1 MQQRLIP
8 VLGLALALSA
18 GASFLVYRLISGRLN
33 SGKAAVVAQVAV
45 AVRDLPVGTLLN
57 NSDVRLAAWNGAVPP
72 NSIVRI
78 SDAVGRGVAA
88 TIFRGEPL
96 REQRLAPKG
105 SGAGLA
111 PTIPVG
117 KRAVAI
123 RVNEIA
129 GVSGFAVPGMR
140 VDVVVQGRSQNGGG
154 RGDGFVKTILQN
166 VQVLSAGQKYQH
178 DVEGKPVSV
187 QSVNLLVSPEEAEL
201 LTLANS
207 EAKLQLVLR
216 NPIDV
221 AHTAT
226 RGWQVPDLFP
236 GVRLTAP
243 RQPSVAPKKVPV
255 AAARPPAP
263 KPPAAIV
270 PKAPPPFTIELWHG
284 TKKSVEEFSPVGES

>member
-18 GASFLVYRLISGRLN
+18 GASFLVFRLISGRL
-33 SGKAAVVAQVAV
+33 SGGKTQVAARLVVAT
-45 AVRDLPVGTLLN
+45 RDLPVGTLLSA
-57 NSDVRLAAWNGAVPP
+57 SDVALSDWHGAVPP
-72 NSIVRI
+72 NSMQQV
-78 SDAVGRGVAA
+78 SDVVGRGVASMVY
-88 TIFRGEPL
+88 RGEPI

-140 VDVVVQGRSQNGGG
+140 VDVVVQGRPQGGSG
-154 RGDGFVKTILQN
+154 RGEGFVKTILQN
-166 VQVLSAGQKYQH
+166 VQVLSAGKQYQH

-207 EAKLQLVLR
+207 EARLQLVLR

-221 AHTAT
+221 GRAETK
-226 RGWQVPDLFP
+226 GWYVPDLFP
-236 GVRLTAP
+236 GLVPSAP
-243 RQPSVAPKKVPV
+243 RPVVRAARPAAPKKPALVTIPT
-255 AAARPPAP
+255 AAPIAP
-263 KPPAAIV
+263 EPLSV
-270 PKAPPPFTIELWHG
+270 ELWHG
-284 TKKSVEEFSPVGES
+284 TKKSVEQFSLVGES